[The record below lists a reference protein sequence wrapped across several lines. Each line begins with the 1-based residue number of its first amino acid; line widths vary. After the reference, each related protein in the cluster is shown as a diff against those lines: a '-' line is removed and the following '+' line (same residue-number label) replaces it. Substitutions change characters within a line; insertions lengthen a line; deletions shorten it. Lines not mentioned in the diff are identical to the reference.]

1 MIKIL
6 QSKNNIKIDDFC
18 VERSRVMTPV
28 IEAISL
34 LEETKLDTED
44 EVILIAEQKA
54 GCQGG
59 NYCSDIC

>member
-54 GCQGG
+54 VCQCG

>member
-54 GCQGG
+54 VC
-59 NYCSDIC
+59 